1 MVEKKIF
8 RSVGCPDFQ
17 LAYMRKHGTRDNLL
31 VLNTI
36 IDKYKSKGIYLVF
49 VDFTAAFDSLD
60 RARLIE
66 KLRQKGTLDDS
77 CLNLL
82 SAMLTGVNASVKGA
96 VLKWFNEGLGVK
108 QGDPVGP
115 RAFVTYIHDLPE
127 CMCPGNE
134 SDRKCYVGRMITYK

>member
-1 MVEKKIF
+1 MPTV
-8 RSVGCPDFQ
+8 
-17 LAYMRKHGTRDNLL
+17 
-31 VLNTI
+31 
-36 IDKYKSKGIYLVF
+36 
-49 VDFTAAFDSLD
+49 
-60 RARLIE
+60 RLIE

-115 RAFVTYIHDLPE
+115 RAFVTYIDDLPE
-127 CMCPGNE
+127 CVCPGNE
-134 SDRKCYVGRMITYK
+134 SDRKCAAFLINQLIRCLLWADDLVLFSTESS